1 MIAAALAIWSRIK
14 SLPEIVWPILAFA
27 AIVGGV
33 ILWDRIDDAQVV
45 KEIEDKRAITS
56 AKAGQQSAEDRSD
69 AALRNIM
76 SEQAR
81 ETAIAKAEASEA
93 AKPVEAR
100 STLSAQDRALNC
112 DRLRQA
118 GLTSGPNYR
127 ELCR

>member
-1 MIAAALAIWSRIK
+1 MIALLTTAWAWLK
-14 SLPEIVWPILAFA
+14 GLPEIVWPILALV

-45 KEIEDKRAITS
+45 KEIEDKRALNS

-112 DRLRQA
+112 ERLRQA

>member
-1 MIAAALAIWSRIK
+1 VIALLTTAWAWLK
-14 SLPEIVWPILAFA
+14 GLPEIVWPILALV

-45 KEIEDKRAITS
+45 KEIEDKRALNS

-112 DRLRQA
+112 ERLRQA

>member
-1 MIAAALAIWSRIK
+1 MIALLTTAWAWIK
-14 SLPEIVWPILAFA
+14 GLPEIVWPILAFA
-27 AIVGGV
+27 AIFGGV

-45 KEIEDKRAITS
+45 KEIEDKRALNS

-93 AKPVEAR
+93 AKPLEAR

-112 DRLRQA
+112 ERLRQA